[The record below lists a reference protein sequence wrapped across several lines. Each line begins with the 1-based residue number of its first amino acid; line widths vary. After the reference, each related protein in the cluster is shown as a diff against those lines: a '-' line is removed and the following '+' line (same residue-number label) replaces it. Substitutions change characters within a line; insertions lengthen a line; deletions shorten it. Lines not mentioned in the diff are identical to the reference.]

1 MALGRVIMSM
11 LGDVFG
17 SLESMSQLQ
26 LLLAFIACIGYA
38 LGQGRL
44 LPSRGRRIA
53 WGSAA
58 LAAAGFAFESSD
70 WTHATVLL
78 GFAVV
83 GIGSFVAVVWLTSRA
98 LGIGRVPVMPPPPEP
113 AEPASSAAP
122 AVPGAK
128 QRPARPGDPA
138 PSL

>member
-1 MALGRVIMSM
+1 MSM

-17 SLESMSQLQ
+17 SLKSMSQLQ

-38 LGQGRL
+38 SGQGRL
-44 LPSRGRRIA
+44 LPPSGRRIA
-53 WGSAA
+53 WFGAA
-58 LAAAGFAFESSD
+58 LAAAGFAFESTD

-78 GFAVV
+78 AFAVA

-98 LGIGRVPVMPPPPEP
+98 LGVGRVPVTPTVESTEP
-113 AEPASSAAP
+113 APSAAP
-122 AVPGAK
+122 ALPEAK

-138 PSL
+138 HSL